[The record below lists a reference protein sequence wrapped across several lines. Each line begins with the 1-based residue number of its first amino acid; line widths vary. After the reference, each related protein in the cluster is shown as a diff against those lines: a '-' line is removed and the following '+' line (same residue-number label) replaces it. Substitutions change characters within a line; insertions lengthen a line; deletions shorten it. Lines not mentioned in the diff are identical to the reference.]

1 MSQIVVRA
9 LRHHVLM
16 AGLVRC
22 LKHDADDSSRER
34 NLNPKTALPSCDRN
48 IRSIFSLDRP
58 NKRPHGDP
66 PEPYSSAPQ
75 TTIS

>member
-16 AGLVRC
+16 AGLVRR

-34 NLNPKTALPSCDRN
+34 NLNPKPPCQAVTETFA
-48 IRSIFSLDRP
+48 RSSV
-58 NKRPHGDP
+58 
-66 PEPYSSAPQ
+66 
-75 TTIS
+75 